1 MSMKNLTKLLL
12 VLTIFGFSSCEESKG
27 FKEGNITVFVKLDEI
42 SKGTAVLEVLPSGP
56 KRLQLDTAKID
67 KNGVVSFAHWASK
80 TAFYS
85 VYIPGYEGEIKF
97 MANPGDSIE
106 ISGNVNALYAT
117 CKIGGTPENERLDS
131 LVTFLKATKYYTDS
145 LQRVFKAAKAKQL
158 HHTLMNEFQQLYE
171 NVKRKEE
178 TFVNGYISRN
188 LGQYSNLIAV
198 NSLNKDR
205 HKTTYLLVDSALLK
219 NHPNNEVV
227 LRYHEV
233 VTQVFASSVGGMA
246 PDFSLLNLGNK
257 QVRLS
262 DFKGKYVLL
271 DFWATWCGPCIKEIP
286 NLVNVKEEF
295 KDQPFEIISICIDKN
310 SKSSVKSWQRIIE
323 KFNGDSWVQLY
334 DTEGK
339 ETRRK
344 YNIQHFPTLLL
355 IDPSGEIV
363 EAGNHL
369 RGENISHVLKG
380 YLGNE

>member
-1 MSMKNLTKLLL
+1 MKNLTKLLL
-12 VLTIFGFSSCEESKG
+12 VLTTFGFASCEESKG
-27 FKEGNITVFVKLDEI
+27 FKEGNITVTVKLDEI
-42 SKGTAVLEVLPSGP
+42 SSGTAVLEVLPSGP
-56 KRLQLDTAKID
+56 KRLQLDTVQIGE
-67 KNGVVSFAHWASK
+67 NGVVSFAHLAAK

-85 VYIPGYEGEIKF
+85 VYVPGYEGEIQF

-117 CKIGGTPENERLDS
+117 CKIGGTAENERLDS
-131 LVTFLKATKYYTDS
+131 LVTFLKAAKYYTDS
-145 LQRVFKAAKAKQL
+145 LQRVFKAAEAKQL
-158 HHTLMNEFQQLYE
+158 HHALMNEFQQLYG
-171 NVKRKEE
+171 NLKRKEE
-178 TFVNGYISRN
+178 TFVKGYITRN

-219 NHPNNEVV
+219 NHPNNEDV
-227 LRYHEV
+227 LKYHEIIA
-233 VTQVFASSVGGMA
+233 QVFASSVGGIA
-246 PDFSLLNLGNK
+246 PDFSLLNLENK
-257 QVRLS
+257 QVNLS

-271 DFWATWCGPCIKEIP
+271 DFWATWCNPCIKEIP
-286 NLVNVKEEF
+286 NLVNIKEEF
-295 KDQPFEIISICIDKN
+295 KDKPFEIISICIDKN

-369 RGENISHVLKG
+369 RGENISRVIKG